1 MLTPAINSPNA
12 AQRNQAGTGVLATV
26 LVSELEMALQQSKS
40 PCTLYLSENNLTTIP
55 HGIFNEQDFH
65 KLEALHLDD
74 NFIWNATEISRNQYT
89 GQSDA
94 IYDAKLQIARPFRGL
109 NSTTELHLENNVITS
124 LQNWT
129 FCEMTSL
136 ESLYMAYNLL
146 TDSLM
151 EGYVFGCL
159 PVLEYM
165 RLEHNE
171 IFILERGTFTDI
183 TTLETLRLEN
193 CEIETIEEHTFPQS
207 IVQIYVFANDMPRLE
222 KDHLRDTKIHYLE
235 MGYADTLT
243 IEEGAFSYQSSISYL
258 YLYWNRITELPMGGT
273 FHNNRVYYLT
283 FNLEGNKIVLID
295 SYAFIDSSIDKL
307 DFKDVQIGHI
317 DDMAFNDVNFE
328 SLQLTGAPLDCTC
341 SVYNALIP
349 VTSSVQDGVCTSP
362 EYVRDFD
369 FVSASS
375 SVANNSTNS
384 STSVSEF
391 LCTPEVLHV
400 TTPAD
405 RQIVVT
411 WDIPSEAYPGAVD
424 QPSEF
429 HVLCTS
435 DSATDLE
442 ATISNSISHVFNE
455 TDGVEDDTV
464 YHCSVATKFG
474 GRDSGRGLVVPV
486 TTPRIQEDSEISR
499 AVPSTLNMDDFG
511 FYGQDA
517 LVSVTHYDFSNAAN
531 DFSSL
536 SISDTKSPSY
546 VIDAFEGA
554 WLRMTESPDD
564 ETITSWFRSH
574 VTNKVL
580 KSTLV
585 VPWIATDSLHRFT
598 TALRTSFHYTGA
610 ELIRVGGGDELW
622 LFIDRRLVLQ
632 IINDDAN
639 VVKCAEISLVDADDG
654 GAINVK
660 KGTIANERC
669 LPSLQ
674 EPNETVD
681 ATLKV
686 GYAYRFDLFMTE
698 RSYCSSEFFF
708 EFKYVDFPTTDEPE
722 IDYTF
727 HVNEWAD
734 IGMTVGNITI
744 TEFFDDN
751 QTYLGEV
758 FRSDSD
764 TERPELAVRPSNES
778 WPEFNPLS
786 LPFLDDTWMD
796 SVDDQLFLSCVPQYI
811 CEDAVCQNGGT
822 CYSNGPSYFC
832 LCGGTWTGQ
841 NCSEDSSDLNEVT
854 TIASGTAVLVTN
866 THFDRENAS
875 FFLVKVRIMMSS
887 NQSNYVDLFVEVH
900 VDDANDNCPEF
911 SDEGAIPL
919 YPIPPFQSYVGN
931 VSATDNQDIGVNSEL
946 TYYAEPGDATR
957 IPDSYMYV
965 VAIRIAAIDAGA
977 PPRGTI
983 LIVNMTFSETC
994 VYDAEGERTPLHIT
1008 MDENGGSY
1016 GIEVPKYYMY
1026 SYDCRHPLGMQSH
1039 MISFDRVTSS
1049 DEGIEGHDPDVARL
1063 HLRPYGRYGSGWIPS
1078 VSDTNQWIQAT
1089 MLDNTLFRGIQ
1100 TQGSSDVEAWV
1111 ESFKL
1116 QYSNDTIVWTSVT
1129 TFDNGSQVFSG
1140 NVDQISTVS
1149 HSFPDAYGL
1158 VFRIIPLTWHLRI
1171 GLRFE
1176 LIGCSNARMFKHQV
1190 DCVRCE
1196 TTYYCSGNGSRYTC
1210 GRCDPPSDQCDRSPV
1225 EHSYGH
1231 ASECSPCPEGHICHD
1246 GYAWLCPPYTYAVC
1260 NETHCSKDCFDC
1272 PSGSA
1277 CFDGVKTDCQ
1287 PGFYS
1292 VGYGQDECLP
1302 CQDGSYQPLSR
1313 QTSCQC
1319 CPPGFYSTEGKTK
1332 CAPCKVNQF
1341 SDSECGTCQ
1350 TCTSADDCPC
1360 LQQPGPCIED
1370 VRCINVGSGMHRC
1383 LDCPPGYNGT
1393 EGNCTDIDE
1402 CAVDNPCWEPAE
1414 CLNLVPGYVCG
1425 RCPAGYEGEVTHGYG
1440 LEHTRNHRQGGHLCG
1455 SCLHGYVGT
1464 NEEGCF
1470 LPVDHCAEN
1479 SSECDPNAICTY
1491 TGPGTYYCEC
1501 DADMGWAGD
1510 GYVCGRDED
1519 LDGQVDTRLAC
1530 RQPNDTRCV
1539 PDNCPGYPNSGQED
1553 ADDDKVGNS
1562 CDPDADN
1569 DFIKNDEDNCPLV
1582 PNYNQADSDG
1592 DQVGDACDNCPGTS
1606 NAKQNNDDDDAS
1618 GNACDSDDDNDGISD
1633 GSDNCQKKPNPDQT
1647 DTDGDGV
1654 GDACDNCP
1662 LEANNG
1668 QTDSN
1673 KNGYGNAC
1681 DDDSNVDEDGDGSF
1695 DHDDNCPSVQNGDQ
1709 TDTDDDGI
1717 GDECDDDMD
1726 GDGIPD
1732 EDDNCPLVANADQ
1745 EDTNQNWIGDVCEED
1760 TDGDGY
1766 PDPFDNCPRSKQYH
1780 TASFIDGYSSN
1791 LKANAYTP
1799 TWYFK
1804 HAGREVTGPFN
1815 AEPSSLVSRD
1825 NLGDMVFTG
1834 TMYVDQSPESGQDN
1848 SIGIVFGYQSNGDF
1862 YLVQWWRDYRLLSWS
1877 PYSRHI
1883 HSLKGVMI
1891 KRVQAPNAGDTM
1903 YYALYRHDNHG
1914 GYTKVLWH
1922 DRPSTTWEYRTSYR
1936 WRLTFRP
1943 SIGMFRLYIY
1953 SSNGLIVDSGEVFD
1967 IAFQGGKVGLF
1978 QLDQHNIIWSNL
1990 NYQCLESINDAI
2002 VFGDEGGYVI
2012 LGDVTKL
2019 KVDIHLTMIA
2029 WCFIDGSDP
2038 SQIFPIFGTSDGFFN
2053 LYVQNHTLIGRYGDV
2068 TAEMSG
2074 VTYNEWIYVAVSCQP
2089 GVDLRVYL
2097 DGVRQSTS
2105 LQMIQGWDSNTK
2117 MYLGRDSSERFFQGK
2132 FDEVALYHTAL
2143 FPSDIEA
2150 GMKQAGLSFHHENK
2164 IITAHFT
2171 MDEHERGSSILKDR
2185 SSFQNDALIVGN
2197 ITFAKNSPFN
2207 TARFG
2212 RAHPNNKRRRK
2223 KRSVL
2228 NNDVHFEHTEL

>member
-1 MLTPAINSPNA
+1 MKELISEQVMKALCSESVIKEIVDAVYTAVYEKLGDELHASFQLELK
-12 AQRNQAGTGVLATV
+12 QRDEKISELASSSEK
-26 LVSELEMALQQSKS
+26 LQKKIKYLESELEKQEQYSRRQCLRVYGLPESPKENTDDAILALASKIGVDLDVRDLDRSHRITSKPRSGDRSTNHQSPAK
-40 PCTLYLSENNLTTIP
+40 PRPLLVKFARY
-55 HGIFNEQDFH
+55 
-65 KLEALHLDD
+65 
-74 NFIWNATEISRNQYT
+74 NARNQMYAAKSRLKGT
-89 GQSDA
+89 G
-94 IYDAKLQIARPFRGL
+94 I
-109 NSTTELHLENNVITS
+109 VIREDLTS
-124 LQNWT
+124 
-129 FCEMTSL
+129 
-136 ESLYMAYNLL
+136 
-146 TDSLM
+146 
-151 EGYVFGCL
+151 
-159 PVLEYM
+159 
-165 RLEHNE
+165 
-171 IFILERGTFTDI
+171 ERQ
-183 TTLETLRLEN
+183 E
-193 CEIETIEEHTFPQS
+193 
-207 IVQIYVFANDMPRLE
+207 
-222 KDHLRDTKIHYLE
+222 
-235 MGYADTLT
+235 
-243 IEEGAFSYQSSISYL
+243 
-258 YLYWNRITELPMGGT
+258 
-273 FHNNRVYYLT
+273 
-283 FNLEGNKIVLID
+283 
-295 SYAFIDSSIDKL
+295 
-307 DFKDVQIGHI
+307 
-317 DDMAFNDVNFE
+317 
-328 SLQLTGAPLDCTC
+328 LQLTGVPLDCTC
-341 SVYNALIP
+341 SVYSALVP
-349 VTSSVQDGVCTSP
+349 VASFIKDGICSSPDYAQNVN
-362 EYVRDFD
+362 FI
-369 FVSASS
+369 SASS
-375 SVANNSTNS
+375 SIPNHFTNVNES
-384 STSVSEF
+384 KF
-391 LCTPEVLHV
+391 LCTPEVIHV
-400 TTPAD
+400 STPAD
-405 RQIVVT
+405 RQVAVT
-411 WDIPSEAYPGAVD
+411 WNIPSEAYTGAVNP
-424 QPSEF
+424 PSEF

-442 ATISNSISHVFNE
+442 ATISNSTTYVFNE

-464 YHCSVATKFG
+464 YHCSVATN
-474 GRDSGRGLVVPV
+474 VA
-486 TTPRIQEDSEISR
+486 T
-499 AVPSTLNMDDFG
+499 
-511 FYGQDA
+511 
-517 LVSVTHYDFSNAAN
+517 N
-531 DFSSL
+531 DFTSL
-536 SISDTKSPSY
+536 SISDAACPRY

-554 WLRMTESPDD
+554 WPRITDNPDE
-564 ETITSWFRSH
+564 ETFTSWFRSH
-574 VTNKVL
+574 VTNRIL
-580 KSTLV
+580 RSTLV
-585 VPWIATDSLHRFT
+585 VPWIATDSLHRLWKSNYFPIGGKGFGDEGQLDCELVSRNMRFT

-632 IINDDAN
+632 IINDDVD
-639 VVKCAEISLVDADDG
+639 VVKCAKISLVDAHG
-654 GAINVK
+654 RGAIDVRR
-660 KGTIANERC
+660 GTVANERC
-669 LPSLQ
+669 VLNAH
-674 EPNETVD
+674 EPNETVE
-681 ATLKV
+681 AAFKV
-686 GYAYRFDLFMTE
+686 GDAYRFELFMTE

-708 EFKYVDFPTTDEPE
+708 EFKYVDFPTIDEPD

-734 IGMTVGNITI
+734 IGMTVGTITI

-758 FRSDSD
+758 FRLSDSD

-796 SVDDQLFLSCVPQYI
+796 SVGDQLFLPCVPQYI

-832 LCGGTWTGQ
+832 LCVGTWTGQ
-841 NCSEDSSDLNEVT
+841 NCSEDSRDLNEVT
-854 TIASGTAVLVTN
+854 SIANRTAVLVTN
-866 THFDRENAS
+866 AHFDRENLS
-875 FFLVKVRIMMSS
+875 VFMVKVRIMMSS
-887 NQSNYVDLFVEVH
+887 NQSNYVDLFVEMH

-911 SDEGAIPL
+911 SVEGATSF
-919 YPIPPFQSYVGN
+919 YPIPPFQSYIGN
-931 VSATDNQDIGVNSEL
+931 VSATDYLDIGVNSEL
-946 TYYAEPGDATR
+946 TYYAEPGVATR
-957 IPDSYMYV
+957 IADSHRMLV

-977 PPRGTI
+977 PPRGTVR
-983 LIVNMTFSETC
+983 IVNMTLSETC
-994 VYDAEGERTPLHIT
+994 VYDAEGERTPMRIT
-1008 MDENGGSY
+1008 MDENGSY
-1016 GIEVPKYYMY
+1016 GIEVPQYYLY
-1026 SYDCRHPLGMQSH
+1026 SYDCRHPLGMQSR
-1039 MISFDRVTSS
+1039 MISFDRVTAS
-1049 DEGIEGHDPDVARL
+1049 DQGTKGHDPDEARL

-1089 MLDNTLFRGIQ
+1089 MLEVILFRGIH

-1116 QYSNDTIVWTSVT
+1116 QYSNDTLVWTSVT
-1129 TFDNGSQVFSG
+1129 TFDNGSEVFSG
-1140 NVDQISTVS
+1140 NIDQISTVS

-1158 VFRIIPLTWHLRI
+1158 VFRINPLSWHLRI

-1176 LIGCSNARMFKHQV
+1176 LTGCSRARMSKHQV

-1196 TTYYCSGNGSRYTC
+1196 TTYYCPGNGSRYTC

-1231 ASECSPCPEGHICHD
+1231 ASECSPCPEGH
-1246 GYAWLCPPYTYAVC
+1246 
-1260 NETHCSKDCFDC
+1260 HCSNDCLDC

-1277 CFDGVKTDCQ
+1277 CFDGVKTECK

-1313 QTSCQC
+1313 QTSCRC
-1319 CPPGFYSTEGKTK
+1319 CPPGFYSTEGKTE

-1350 TCTSADDCPC
+1350 TCTSADECPC
-1360 LQQPGPCIED
+1360 LQQPGPCIEG
-1370 VRCINVGSGMHRC
+1370 VRCVNVGGGTYRC

-1393 EGNCTDIDE
+1393 EGNCADIDE

-1425 RCPAGYEGEVTHGYG
+1425 RCPAGHEGEVTHGYG
-1440 LEHTRNHRQGGHLCG
+1440 LEHTRNYRQGGHHCG

-1479 SSECDPNAICTY
+1479 SSECDPNAICMY

-1510 GYVCGRDED
+1510 GFVCGRDED
-1519 LDGQVDTRLAC
+1519 LDGQVDTRLVC

-1539 PDNCPGYPNSGQED
+1539 PDNCLGYPNSGQED
-1553 ADDDKVGNS
+1553 ADDDKTGDS

-1582 PNYNQADSDG
+1582 SNFDQANSDG
-1592 DQVGDACDNCPGTS
+1592 DRVGDACDNCPGTS
-1606 NAKQNNDDDDAS
+1606 NTKQDNDDDDAS
-1618 GNACDSDDDNDGISD
+1618 GNACDTDDDNDGIID
-1633 GSDNCQKKPNPDQT
+1633 GSDNCPTKPNSDQT

-1662 LEANNG
+1662 LVASDG

-1681 DDDSNVDEDGDGSF
+1681 DDDSNVDEDGDGAY
-1695 DHDDNCPSVQNGDQ
+1695 DYDDNCPSVQNGEQ

-1732 EDDNCPLVANADQ
+1732 ENDNCPLVANVDQ
-1745 EDTNQNWIGDVCEED
+1745 EDTNHNLIGDVCEQD

-1780 TASFIDGYSSN
+1780 SASFIDGYSSN

-1804 HAGREVTGPFN
+1804 HEGREVTGPFN

-1825 NLGDMVFTG
+1825 NLGDVNFTG

-1848 SIGIVFGYQSNGDF
+1848 SIGIVFGYQSNNDF
-1862 YLVQWWRDYRLLSWS
+1862 YLVQWWRDYRLLSS
-1877 PYSRHI
+1877 APYSRHI

-1891 KRVQAPNAGDTM
+1891 KRVTAPSATGDTM
-1903 YYALYRHDNHG
+1903 FYALYRHDNHG

-1953 SSNGLIVDSGEVFD
+1953 SNNGLIVDSGEVFD

-2002 VFGDEGGYVI
+2002 VFSDDEGYVI
-2012 LGDVTKL
+2012 LGDVTEL
-2019 KVDIHLTMIA
+2019 KIDVHLTMIA
-2029 WCFIDGSDP
+2029 CCFIDGSDP

-2053 LYVQNHTLIGRYGDV
+2053 LYVQNHTLIGQYGDV
-2068 TAEMSG
+2068 MAEMSG
-2074 VTYNEWIYVAVSCQP
+2074 VTYNEWIYVTVSCQP
-2089 GVDLRVYL
+2089 GVDFRVFL
-2097 DGVRQSTS
+2097 NEVMASTD
-2105 LQMIQGWDSNTK
+2105 LQMIQGWDSHTK
-2117 MYLGRDSSERFFQGK
+2117 MYLGRDSSKRFFRGM
-2132 FDEVALYHTAL
+2132 FDEVAIFHTVL
-2143 FPSDIEA
+2143 SQSDIEA
-2150 GMKQAGLSFHHENK
+2150 GMKQAGFSFHYENK
-2164 IITAHFT
+2164 LITAHFT
-2171 MDEHERGSSILKDR
+2171 MDQRQKGSSVLKDR
-2185 SSFQNDALIVGN
+2185 SSFQNDALIVGS

-2207 TARFG
+2207 TVRFG

-2223 KRSVL
+2223 KRSVF
-2228 NNDVHFEHTEL
+2228 NNDDQIEHTEL